1 MIAHIDGIVIHTTD
15 KYAIISA
22 GGVGYKIHLSIDNL
36 SKCRIGDGAI
46 FFVYTAVRENAID
59 MYGFADIDEMNFFE
73 LLLTIS
79 GIGPKSAMSIMN
91 ITTVESLSEAIATG
105 DTAYLNKVS
114 GIGKKTAE
122 RIVIELKDK
131 IVRKDSYSSGALRS
145 ESDTLEV
152 LKSFGYR
159 EVEAREA
166 LREVDTTL
174 STSQRVKEAL
184 KYLGK

>member
-1 MIAHIDGIVIHTTD
+1 MIAHIEGKVLYVSD
-15 KYAIISA
+15 KYAIVST
-22 GGVGYKIHLSIDNL
+22 GGVGYKISLSIDNL
-36 SKCRIGDGAI
+36 SKCKEGEEVA
-46 FFVYTAVRENAID
+46 FFIYTAVRENAID
-59 MYGFADIDEMNFFE
+59 LYGFEDMNALAFFE

-131 IVRKDSYSSGALRS
+131 IVRKDSYSSASLRS
-145 ESDTLEV
+145 ESDALEV

-166 LREVDTTL
+166 LREVDTSL